1 MTTRDK
7 LEKVL
12 EYIINEESE
21 KASDLLHDVFVEK
34 ARTVY
39 EDLMGQDEDLEE
51 YEEEIN
57 TDEIEEEE
65 DPEEMEMGM
74 DDAEADVADDMAMDI
89 APDMEADDEEAAPDE
104 IESNFEKVED
114 AIEELRQSFQA
125 ILGDEMKDED
135 DEMESVEMEEEE
147 IGAMESVE
155 EDEEETTTES
165 AETEEEELE
174 EDLNEEEEDEELDE
188 DFDYVD
194 ESATLTAVKTPHNTS
209 EKSHSPVAKAGNKPG
224 GPVSSSMMKDA
235 GAEGKKAH
243 MAPKMMNTGNVN
255 VPGAKQKLASVAMPK
270 SSEAAGNTTSPN
282 NGM

>member
-57 TDEIEEEE
+57 SDELEEGDEE
-65 DPEEMEMGM
+65 SEMDMGM
-74 DDAEADVADDMAMDI
+74 DDAEADVADDMAMDV
-89 APDMEADDEEAAPDE
+89 APDMEDDMEDAPDE

-135 DEMESVEMEEEE
+135 EMESIEMEEEE
-147 IGAMESVE
+147 VGAMESVE
-155 EDEEETTTES
+155 EEKEETTTES
-165 AETEEEELE
+165 AETEEELE
-174 EDLNEEEEDEELDE
+174 EDLNEEEEEEEELDE

-194 ESATLTAVKTPHNTS
+194 EAATMTAVKAPTNTS

-224 GPVSSSMMKDA
+224 GPVSASMMKDA

-255 VPGAKQKLASVAMPK
+255 VPGAKQKLANVAMPK
-270 SSEAAGNTTSPN
+270 SSEAAGNTTSPT

>member
-57 TDEIEEEE
+57 SDELEEGDEE
-65 DPEEMEMGM
+65 SEMDMGM
-74 DDAEADVADDMAMDI
+74 DDAEADVADDMAMDV
-89 APDMEADDEEAAPDE
+89 APDMEDDMEDAPDE

-135 DEMESVEMEEEE
+135 EMESIEMEEEE
-147 IGAMESVE
+147 VGAMESVE
-155 EDEEETTTES
+155 EEEEETTTES

-174 EDLNEEEEDEELDE
+174 EDLNEEEEEEEELDE

-194 ESATLTAVKTPHNTS
+194 EAATMTAVKAPTNTS

-224 GPVSSSMMKDA
+224 GPVSASMMKDA

-255 VPGAKQKLASVAMPK
+255 VPGAKQKLANVAMPK
-270 SSEAAGNTTSPN
+270 SSEAAGNTTSPT

>member
-57 TDEIEEEE
+57 SDELEEGDEE
-65 DPEEMEMGM
+65 SEMDMGM
-74 DDAEADVADDMAMDI
+74 DDAEADVADDMAMDV
-89 APDMEADDEEAAPDE
+89 APDMEDDMEDAPDE

-125 ILGDEMKDED
+125 ILGDEMKDD
-135 DEMESVEMEEEE
+135 DEMESIEMEEEE
-147 IGAMESVE
+147 VGAMESVE
-155 EDEEETTTES
+155 EVEEETTTES
-165 AETEEEELE
+165 AETIEEELE
-174 EDLNEEEEDEELDE
+174 EDLNEEEEEEEELDE

-194 ESATLTAVKTPHNTS
+194 EAATMTAVKAPTNTS

-224 GPVSSSMMKDA
+224 GPVSASMMKDA

-255 VPGAKQKLASVAMPK
+255 VPGAKQKLANVAMPK
-270 SSEAAGNTTSPN
+270 SSEAAGNTTSPT